1 MTLHA
6 AKGLEFPVV
15 YLIGLEEGIFPLS
28 RAAAESDELEE
39 ERRLAYVGIT
49 RAQKRLFMTNA
60 FSRMLYGRV
69 QRNPES
75 RFIDEID
82 ASLIHSL
89 NQQSGGQKQET
100 LKTPFDRRTASAT
113 ATTYQ
118 PRGTKSTVSTVSGT
132 GAEKVRWQSGDKV
145 SHKKWGIGTVVKVSG
160 TGEDTELDIAFP
172 KEGVKR
178 LLAAFALSHESKYKR
193 RMTASWLISQ

>member
-118 PRGTKSTVSTVSGT
+118 HGAQNRPSQPCRGLARKRSVGNPVIKSATKS
-132 GAEKVRWQSGDKV
+132 GALG
-145 SHKKWGIGTVVKVSG
+145 
-160 TGEDTELDIAFP
+160 
-172 KEGVKR
+172 R
-178 LLAAFALSHESKYKR
+178 L
-193 RMTASWLISQ
+193 